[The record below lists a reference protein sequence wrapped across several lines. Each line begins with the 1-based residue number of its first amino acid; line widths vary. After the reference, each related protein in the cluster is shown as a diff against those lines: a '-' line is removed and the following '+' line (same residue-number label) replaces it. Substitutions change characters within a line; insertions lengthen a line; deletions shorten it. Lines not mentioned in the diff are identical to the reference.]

1 MQNKQKHQ
9 RDDMQREE
17 EPECLGPK
25 CNRVL
30 GGGKHASE
38 RVNRRCDERLLEA
51 GRLDV
56 VTPGLAASE
65 ERHGAGRVRHDDMCK
80 APDAAAVSRE
90 KVCSCV
96 APVRFFVG
104 EPSNEIRYLP
114 LYRRPPGFARD
125 NQLCGHET

>member
-1 MQNKQKHQ
+1 MQKNQKRQ

-30 GGGKHASE
+30 GGGKRASE
-38 RVNRRCDERLLEA
+38 RVNRQCDERLLEA

-65 ERHGAGRVRHDDMCK
+65 ERLGAGRLRHDDL
-80 APDAAAVSRE
+80 DDQRAAA
-90 KVCSCV
+90 
-96 APVRFFVG
+96 
-104 EPSNEIRYLP
+104 
-114 LYRRPPGFARD
+114 
-125 NQLCGHET
+125 LCGRGCPRSVLAESSWR